1 MGGMTQSHGA
11 GRRLREDDA
20 ESAAPAASAVVAAL
34 PAKPFELD
42 RPEVRAGCTSGP
54 QFRLNA
60 EDARRVVLLGLMPD
74 WPWFLG
80 NLFFSFIMFYFGI
93 LWFSKTRQVFAEIL

>member
-42 RPEVRAGCTSGP
+42 RPEVRLNWIGRRFGP
-54 QFRLNA
+54 VA
-60 EDARRVVLLGLMPD
+60 PAAH
-74 WPWFLG
+74 
-80 NLFFSFIMFYFGI
+80 SFG
-93 LWFSKTRQVFAEIL
+93 